1 MAIQILNSEMV
12 ISGISRRNVKKKV
25 LVVDDD
31 GSVLRALRRFLT
43 KHYTVETAVDAEDAA
58 VRLATG
64 DFEAIITDFDMPVYN
79 GIWLLGQV
87 AVNYPQMNRVMI
99 SANDPALFAPHIQS
113 GLIQHYHNKPVSLEG
128 IFESLEN

>member
-1 MAIQILNSEMV
+1 M
-12 ISGISRRNVKKKV
+12 

-31 GSVLRALRRFLT
+31 GTLLRALRRQLT
-43 KHYTVETAVDAEDAA
+43 KHYVVETAIDAEDAA

-87 AVNYPQMNRVMI
+87 AINYPMMNRVMI
-99 SANDPALFAPHIQS
+99 SASDPALFTAHIQS
-113 GLIQHYHNKPVSLEG
+113 GLIQHYHIKPVSLEG